1 MNDRKISYKIKLKI
15 NKLKPF
21 LLIINQKK
29 KKLQRYLKM
38 KKKMESMELE
48 MYFIKSVKEEQD
60 FFLGI

>member
-29 KKLQRYLKM
+29 KKL
-38 KKKMESMELE
+38 
-48 MYFIKSVKEEQD
+48 
-60 FFLGI
+60 